1 MDTTIDQSYI
11 FMATV
16 YGGLIAGI
24 LYDVYRTL
32 RRVLHA
38 GKIVTAVF
46 DVLFSLCA
54 LAIAAGVLYTVN
66 KGELRAYTFLG
77 FALGFFMY
85 IIGIS
90 HFLNFLFMRLHRRIK
105 KNKADGQ
112 DGKK

>member
-24 LYDVYRTL
+24 IYDVYRSL

-38 GKIVTAVF
+38 GKAVTAVF
-46 DVLFSLCA
+46 DILFSLCA

-77 FALGFFMY
+77 FALGFAIY
-85 IIGIS
+85 IVGIS
-90 HFLNFLFMRLHRRIK
+90 HFLNYVFKRLYSRIQK
-105 KNKADGQ
+105 KREQRED
-112 DGKK
+112 KK

>member
-1 MDTTIDQSYI
+1 MDTTIDQTYI

-24 LYDVYRTL
+24 IYDVYRSL

-38 GKIVTAVF
+38 GKIVTAIF
-46 DVLFSLCA
+46 DILFSLCA

-77 FALGFFMY
+77 FALGFAIY

-90 HFLNFLFMRLHRRIK
+90 HFLNFIFKKMHSRIQK
-105 KNKADGQ
+105 KREGQ
-112 DGKK
+112 EQKKK